1 MDSRI
6 FSPIHSRLEHLQ
18 CIKLKHFMPSNSIII
33 PLSKISKIK
42 WVARSSSP
50 SEAPNGVSWA
60 QNQADLR
67 WTGFGLNSACELI
80 TPAHAQL
87 DYPVNR
93 AWTQTQ
99 LSLPE
104 PTGLSSSTSLSCGC
118 ALIWV
123 IKLIPGSWLQNEIRS
138 LQPPSYKDNMP
149 KKKKHHHHFVERCGS
164 MEMLGEIFVKISSI
178 FYIPKKYIF
187 TCLLPKKNFMVHH
200 RIWLR
205 IIDAWREWNRP

>member
-50 SEAPNGVSWA
+50 SEALNGVSWA

-149 KKKKHHHHFVERCGS
+149 KKKKNIIIISWNDVVPWKC
-164 MEMLGEIFVKISSI
+164 LGKFLLRFHLSFTFPKNIYLHVFCPRKILWCTTE
-178 FYIPKKYIF
+178 FD
-187 TCLLPKKNFMVHH
+187 
-200 RIWLR
+200 WG
-205 IIDAWREWNRP
+205 